1 MTRVG
6 KVLVATTAVLSVL
19 CLSSVTLAKDTEYSL
34 KGEVVS
40 IDPLA
45 QTLTVQS
52 VDKIPA
58 LISGTLGEFTFFM
71 DEMTKLT
78 MCGQAKSVEDI
89 KVGQEVTVGYHRQGR
104 QLYADS
110 IAVPAPLMACLM
122 E

>member
-6 KVLVATTAVLSVL
+6 KILVATIVVLSVV
-19 CLSSVTLAKDTEYSL
+19 CLSNVTFAKETEYSL
-34 KGEVVS
+34 KGQVVS

-52 VDKIPA
+52 IEKIPA
-58 LISGTLGEFTFFM
+58 LISGTLGEFMFSM
-71 DEMTKLT
+71 DEMTKIT
-78 MCGQAKSVEDI
+78 MCNQTKSVGDI
-89 KVGQEVTVGYHRQGR
+89 KVGQEVTVGYHGHGR

-110 IAVPAPLMACLM
+110 IAVPAPLMACLI